1 MKYMLI
7 ALTAVLVVTGCAT
20 NNASA
25 PSQGSYNE
33 SSSDRHSTTRVS
45 NNLRSPASIWNGR

>member
-7 ALTAVLVVTGCAT
+7 ALTAVLVFTGCAT